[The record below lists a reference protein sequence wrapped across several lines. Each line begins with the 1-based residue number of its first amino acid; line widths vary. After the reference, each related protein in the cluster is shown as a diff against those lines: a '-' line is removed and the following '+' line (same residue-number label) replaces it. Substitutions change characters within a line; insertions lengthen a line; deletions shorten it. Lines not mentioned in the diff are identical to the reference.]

1 MVVSRESYLMLL
13 AALVA
18 ERAFE
23 LWLSRRNARRALA
36 RGGLEVGRA
45 QYRIM
50 VAFHTLFIAACV
62 AGAMTHNG
70 PVSPA
75 LSVTA
80 LIGETAAQ
88 VLRYWSIV
96 TLGESW
102 NTRIIISPHKP
113 VETSG
118 PYRYVRHPNY
128 CAVVLEI
135 ACVPLIRGL
144 VIIAALFS
152 LANAILLAFRI
163 PLEERALGESYRR
176 AFASRPRFIPGL
188 VR

>member
-88 VLRYWSIV
+88 GKVAGTAGFFTHLREANREFV
-96 TLGESW
+96 
-102 NTRIIISPHKP
+102 P
-113 VETSG
+113 V
-118 PYRYVRHPNY
+118 
-128 CAVVLEI
+128 CW
-135 ACVPLIRGL
+135 RG
-144 VIIAALFS
+144 VDS
-152 LANAILLAFRI
+152 NPR
-163 PLEERALGESYRR
+163 
-176 AFASRPRFIPGL
+176 SRS
-188 VR
+188 